1 MNWTFEHD
9 VMLCR
14 EILVIEPFSFRFGS
28 RERGQA
34 WEKIAHNLNQSI
46 YPKFNVD
53 QRAVRDHFL
62 KLERVFKRKI
72 AEEERASGISPE
84 STELDMAM
92 EEIVEKSK
100 EAKEGLDRKNEKKNT
115 AVDAER
121 ETAENFRKRSME
133 RRSETSKR
141 ENLARAKKRQKMN
154 ANSEAVEYLR
164 EKSAK
169 ESELK
174 EKELELKEK
183 KLLMMEKEQQHK
195 FELERKEHD
204 ERMKDLK
211 MRQERENNLLLI
223 MQQLL
228 LQQQQLVEE
237 IKKQNQLMLS
247 LINK

>member
-14 EILVIEPFSFRFGS
+14 EILVIEPFSFRYGS

-46 YPKFNVD
+46 HPKFNVD

-121 ETAENFRKRSME
+121 ETAENVRKRSME
-133 RRSETSKR
+133 RWSETSKR

-169 ESELK
+169 ECELK

-223 MQQLL
+223 MQQQL

>member
-1 MNWTFEHD
+1 MNWTYEHD

-14 EILVIEPFSFRFGS
+14 EILVIEPFNFKYGS

-34 WEKIAHNLNQSI
+34 WEKIAQNLNQGSA
-46 YPKFNVD
+46 PKFNVD

-62 KLERVFKRKI
+62 KLERIFKRKI

-100 EAKEGLDRKNEKKNT
+100 EAKEDLNRKNEKKNT
-115 AVDAER
+115 AVDAEK
-121 ETAENFRKRSME
+121 ETAESVRKRSME
-133 RRSETSKR
+133 RLSETSKR
-141 ENLARAKKRQKMN
+141 ENLARARKRQKMN
-154 ANSEAVEYLR
+154 TNSEAVEYLR

-169 ESELK
+169 ECELK
-174 EKELELKEK
+174 EKELVLKER
-183 KLLMMEKEQQHK
+183 KLLLQEKEQQHK
-195 FELERKEHD
+195 FEMERKEHD
-204 ERMKDLK
+204 ERVKDMK

-223 MQQLL
+223 MQQQLL
-228 LQQQQLVEE
+228 HQQQLVEE

-247 LINK
+247 IINK